1 MRADVSNATGLEVEI
16 NDTPHRNHKYAL
28 SSRFDGSRP
37 AQECCTATPAVDVSS
52 PVVLP
57 AVSPQVTYRLDY
69 QTLYEPQAVTTYR
82 IEYETQ
88 YEERQVTSYRPVW
101 ETQIREEAL
110 QGCPPGDGDRRPR
123 GAAGRV
129 ASGLR
134 DGIPGRQL

>member
-1 MRADVSNATGLEVEI
+1 MTRRIAITSMLFLLVSTVPA
-16 NDTPHRNHKYAL
+16 R
-28 SSRFDGSRP
+28 

-88 YEERQVTSYRPVW
+88 YEERQVLRTGRSGKHRSAKSV
-101 ETQIREEAL
+101 